1 MLPLYKF
8 YTVWAFCMHLV
19 YWACPKYMPS
29 TFLVAVFVWLGAEVL
44 MRCVIPRHVT
54 ATPSARATHLLVH
67 VLPVFVVGWIA
78 RRRRRFAE
86 VDVASI
92 DVLLYSLIAYML
104 MYGGDVPRVFDTY
117 RRIGDGRV

>member
-1 MLPLYKF
+1 
-8 YTVWAFCMHLV
+8 MHLV

-54 ATPSARATHLLVH
+54 ATPSARMIHLVVH

-78 RRRRRFAE
+78 YRRRRGIHGNGGE
-86 VDVASI
+86 HPWVDVVQI

-117 RRIGDGRV
+117 RRIRSEIRI